1 MRCYESSSEL
11 QLIRKAKRGDVKA
24 FSELYARI
32 YQELYKFALYTMKH
46 RQDAEDVVSETVI
59 IAYENMKK
67 LKKEESFR
75 SWIFTI
81 LMNQCRKHF
90 KQCENTEELKEE
102 MEAERVTL
110 EDNQDICQAFQT
122 LENEERMILSCSI
135 LEGYSSEEIGNM
147 LNMNPATVRSK
158 KARAL
163 EKLRKILERE
173 ESKL

>member
-1 MRCYESSSEL
+1 MSHYESSSEL
-11 QLIRKAKRGDVKA
+11 QLIRKAKHGNVKA

-32 YQELYKFALYTMKH
+32 YQELYRFALYTMKH

-81 LMNQCRKHF
+81 LMNQCRKRF
-90 KQCENTEELKEE
+90 KQQKTEELKEE
-102 MEAERVTL
+102 IEAEQVIS
-110 EDNQDICQAFQT
+110 EDNQDLYQAFQT
-122 LENEERMILSCSI
+122 LEDEERIILSCSI

-147 LNMNPATVRSK
+147 LDMNPATVRSR

-163 EKLRKILERE
+163 EKLRKILKRE
-173 ESKL
+173 ESEL

>member
-1 MRCYESSSEL
+1 MSHYESSSEL

-59 IAYENMKK
+59 IAYENIKK

-90 KQCENTEELKEE
+90 KQQEKTEELKEG
-102 MEAERVTL
+102 MESERVTS
-110 EDNQDICQAFQT
+110 EDNQDLYQAFQT
-122 LENEERMILSCSI
+122 LENEERIILSCSI
-135 LEGYSSEEIGNM
+135 LEGYSSEEIGDM
-147 LNMNPATVRSK
+147 LEMNSATVRSK
-158 KARAL
+158 KSRAL
-163 EKLRKILERE
+163 EKLRKILKRE

>member
-1 MRCYESSSEL
+1 MSHYESSSEL
-11 QLIRKAKRGDVKA
+11 QLIRKAKHGNVKA

-32 YQELYKFALYTMKH
+32 YQELYRFALYTMKH

-81 LMNQCRKHF
+81 LMNQCRKRF
-90 KQCENTEELKEE
+90 KQQKTEELKEE
-102 MEAERVTL
+102 IEAEQVIS
-110 EDNQDICQAFQT
+110 EDNQDLYQAFQM
-122 LENEERMILSCSI
+122 LADEERIILSGSI

-147 LNMNPATVRSK
+147 LDMNPATVRSR

-163 EKLRKILERE
+163 EKLRKILKRE
-173 ESKL
+173 ESEL

>member
-1 MRCYESSSEL
+1 MSHYESSSEL

-59 IAYENMKK
+59 IAYENIKK

-81 LMNQCRKHF
+81 LMNQ
-90 KQCENTEELKEE
+90 
-102 MEAERVTL
+102 
-110 EDNQDICQAFQT
+110 
-122 LENEERMILSCSI
+122 
-135 LEGYSSEEIGNM
+135 
-147 LNMNPATVRSK
+147 
-158 KARAL
+158 
-163 EKLRKILERE
+163 
-173 ESKL
+173 